1 MKVAEI
7 MSKKTTEILTQPQ
20 AAALLGVTARRL
32 RQRDGEDNPPPK
44 TDAGQYPCAQ
54 YGDWLRAEFK
64 RGLGVTSDGT
74 VYDYDAERSRL
85 THHQANIAALDEEVK
100 RGRLIPVE
108 EVRQYWQGLLASARA
123 RLIGLPVR
131 LASSCSGRGSTE
143 LETEA
148 RRIVYESMDELASGN
163 DGVPPRD

>member
-1 MKVAEI
+1 M
-7 MSKKTTEILTQPQ
+7 
-20 AAALLGVTARRL
+20 
-32 RQRDGEDNPPPK
+32 
-44 TDAGQYPCAQ
+44 
-54 YGDWLRAEFK
+54 
-64 RGLGVTSDGT
+64 TSDGT
-74 VYDYDAERSRL
+74 AYDYGAERSRL

-131 LASSCSGRGSTE
+131 LASSCSGRGSIE